1 METPGFKFR
10 LNDDAFILHDSK
22 VIPCKIT
29 SRRLVY
35 QDGFDAD
42 SDQFIIVEELY
53 GVKINIGEKVQYLF
67 ELKPEKV
74 FKTKD
79 ELIEDLMEE
88 LD

>member
-10 LNDDAFILHDSK
+10 LNDDAFILHDSRI
-22 VIPCKIT
+22 IPCKII

-35 QDGFDAD
+35 QDGFDVGN
-42 SDQFIIVEELY
+42 DQFIIVEELY
-53 GVKINIGEKVQYLF
+53 GVKMNIGERVQYLY

-74 FKTKD
+74 FKTED